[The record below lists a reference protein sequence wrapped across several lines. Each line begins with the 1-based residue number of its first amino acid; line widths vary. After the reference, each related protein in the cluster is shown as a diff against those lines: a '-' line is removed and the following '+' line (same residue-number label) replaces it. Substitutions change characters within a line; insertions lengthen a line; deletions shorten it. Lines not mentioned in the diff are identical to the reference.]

1 VLSLSRLLNIIFG
14 ESSCFSDAIQCFS
27 MPTTASGDPLLRFFD
42 PKIGQKGEFSSL

>member
-1 VLSLSRLLNIIFG
+1 
-14 ESSCFSDAIQCFS
+14 